1 MSQDQQP
8 KSKDPWDKVAAL
20 TPLFLGLIVT
30 GGAALFGAIHNSKQ
44 DKLAEISA
52 LEKFQTKLN
61 STDPLEREFGYSAF
75 AALGYEEIA
84 LRLIRLRKDSPAED
98 IVNAIKKSNS
108 SLAAQ
113 ADATLKELREARDPS
128 GKIAKFTT
136 SSDGTISFT
145 DAWDEKNLVPVEI
158 SQLRGIHGAPPDG
171 TIRFY
176 KDAAA
181 DLQAAFAEL
190 EKGQLLPLI
199 KSWDGAYVAART
211 VRGST
216 RVSDHSWG
224 TAFDINAEFNP
235 IGQTPPPAQEKGSVA
250 ELVPIFAAHHFEWGG
265 SYPKPDG
272 MHFQWVPPERRK

>member
-1 MSQDQQP
+1 MSEQQGR
-8 KSKDPWDKVAAL
+8 SKDMWDKLGAI
-20 TPLFLGLIVT
+20 TPLILGLIVT

-44 DKLAEISA
+44 DKLAEIAA
-52 LEKFQTKLN
+52 LEKFQAKLN
-61 STDPLEREFGYSAF
+61 STDPSDREFGYSAF

-84 LRLIRLRKDSPAED
+84 LRLIRLQKDRSAED
-98 IVNAIKKSNS
+98 IVNSIKASNS

-136 SSDGTISFT
+136 SSDGTISFA
-145 DAWDEKNLVPVEI
+145 DAWDEKNVVPVEI
-158 SQLRGIHGAPPDG
+158 PQLRGIPGAPLDG

-181 DLQAAFAEL
+181 DLQAAFLEL

-199 KSWDGAYVAART
+199 KSWDGAYRART
-211 VRGST
+211 LRGST
-216 RVSDHSWG
+216 GVSNHSWG
-224 TAFDINAEFNP
+224 TAFDINAESNP
-235 IGQTPPPAQEKGSVA
+235 IGQTPPPAKEKGSVA
-250 ELVPIFAAHHFEWGG
+250 EIVPIFAAHHFEWGG

-272 MHFQWVPPERRK
+272 MHFQWMPPESRK